1 MAFEM
6 QTWSCKYRLANL
18 LEHFAFPRNFSSNG
32 FTSVTN
38 RAFGAMGL
46 LINNYKKFEKSL
58 LKGCHG
64 GEPAQLFTLLPR
76 DCLCGG
82 RKQAQAEGG

>member
-1 MAFEM
+1 MPPGQF
-6 QTWSCKYRLANL
+6 TGTLRL
-18 LEHFAFPRNFSSNG
+18 PRNFFSNG
-32 FTSVTN
+32 FTSLATN

-64 GEPAQLFTLLPR
+64 REPAQLFALLPW
-76 DCLCGG
+76 DWSPCS
-82 RKQAQAEGG
+82 RKQAQAGGGWVGSRSSIT

>member
-1 MAFEM
+1 
-6 QTWSCKYRLANL
+6 
-18 LEHFAFPRNFSSNG
+18 
-32 FTSVTN
+32 
-38 RAFGAMGL
+38 MGL

-64 GEPAQLFTLLPR
+64 GEPAQLFAVLPR